1 MIAAT
6 WPVLPS
12 AGGGNLTLLTPGDGV
27 IEFAAECVVECAAE
41 CVVECAAAG
50 VAECVAECVAAGGPT
65 GVGKAVVGN
74 AESEMLCCV
83 WLVVVLDTAVV
94 AGL

>member
-27 IEFAAECVVECAAE
+27 IEFAAE